1 MNMKR
6 TLFILMIL
14 LSAGIQ
20 AQRPDHDKIKAF
32 RTAHITEQLELTSS
46 EAEKFW
52 PIYNLY
58 DGKIEAL
65 RDEERTEIFSKIRN
79 GGLESLSDKEANALI
94 DRFMEIKTLE
104 ITYRKEMIEELRNVI
119 SPKKIIKLNRA
130 EESFKR
136 MLLERLKQRRGKR
149 E

>member
-1 MNMKR
+1 
-6 TLFILMIL
+6 MIL
-14 LSAGIQ
+14 LNAVIH
-20 AQRPDHDKIKAF
+20 AQRPDHDKIKAY
-32 RTAHITEQLELTSS
+32 RTAHITEQLDLKSS

-52 PIYNLY
+52 PIYNSY
-58 DGKIEAL
+58 DNKIEEL
-65 RDEERTEIFSKIRN
+65 RIEERTKIFSKIRN
-79 GGLESLSDKEANALI
+79 GGLDALTDKEANDLI

-104 ITYRKEMIEELRNVI
+104 INYRKEMIGELRNVI

-149 E
+149 

>member
-1 MNMKR
+1 MKR
-6 TLFILMIL
+6 ILLILMIL
-14 LSAGIQ
+14 LNAGIH

-32 RTAHITEQLELTSS
+32 RTAHITEQLDLTSS

-52 PIYNLY
+52 PIYNSF
-58 DGKIEAL
+58 DNKIEAL
-65 RDEERTEIFSKIRN
+65 RIEERTQIFGKIRN
-79 GGLESLSDKEANALI
+79 GGLDALTDKEANDLI

-104 ITYRKEMIEELRNVI
+104 IKYRKDMIEELRKVI

-136 MLLERLKQRRGKR
+136 MLLERLKHRRGKR